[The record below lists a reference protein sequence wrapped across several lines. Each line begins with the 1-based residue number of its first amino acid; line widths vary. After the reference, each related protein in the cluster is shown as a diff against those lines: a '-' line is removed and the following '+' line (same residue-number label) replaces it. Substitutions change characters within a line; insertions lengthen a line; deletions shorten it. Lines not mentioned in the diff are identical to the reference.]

1 MSGQPR
7 KLLREFYDQALL
19 SPELLC
25 LNCGNIDWS
34 AGHGR
39 CSDQKRHDCLL
50 FVSDM
55 VGQLAHTGHPPAPT
69 GRRPPAPLT

>member
-1 MSGQPR
+1 MSGQPL
-7 KLLREFYDQALL
+7 KMLREFYDQALL

-25 LNCGNIDWS
+25 LNCGNTDWS
-34 AGHGR
+34 TGHGR

-55 VGQLAHTGHPPAPT
+55 VERLAHAAHPPAPV
-69 GRRPPAPLT
+69 GKRSPAPLT

>member
-1 MSGQPR
+1 MPGQA
-7 KLLREFYDQALL
+7 KKMLREFYDQALL

-39 CSDQKRHDCLL
+39 CSDKKRHDCLL

-55 VGQLAHTGHPPAPT
+55 VERLAQAGHPPAPL
-69 GRRPPAPLT
+69 GKRPSAPLA

>member
-1 MSGQPR
+1 MLGRPK

-25 LNCGNIDWS
+25 LHCGHVDWS
-34 AGHGR
+34 SGQIR
-39 CSDQKRHDCLL
+39 CSDQKRKDCLL

-55 VGQLAHTGHPPAPT
+55 VERLAHADHPQKLAEK
-69 GRRPPAPLT
+69 RQPAPLP